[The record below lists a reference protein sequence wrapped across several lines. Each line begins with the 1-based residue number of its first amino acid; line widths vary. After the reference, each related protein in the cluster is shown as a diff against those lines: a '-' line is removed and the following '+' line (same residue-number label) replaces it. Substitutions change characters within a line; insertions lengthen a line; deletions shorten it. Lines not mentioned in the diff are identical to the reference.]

1 VDDADDVLMLRAGRG
16 DRVACQTLVERH
28 LGRTTGFA
36 QRMLG
41 ARADAEDAAQ
51 EVFLRVW
58 SAAPRW
64 KAGAARF
71 TTWLHRVAT
80 NVCLDRIARRR
91 ETTHEIPDV
100 ADERVEPA
108 DALAESE
115 TARHVRAALAA
126 LPETQRVAVT
136 LCHFQGLRNDEAAQV
151 IGVSVEALE
160 SLLAR
165 GRRTLRAQLRQI
177 APALLGNA

>member
-1 VDDADDVLMLRAGRG
+1 MDDADDVLMLRAGRG
-16 DRVACQTLVERH
+16 DRVACQVLVERH
-28 LGRTTGFA
+28 LGRTTSFA

-41 ARADAEDAAQ
+41 TRTDAEDAAQ

-64 KAGAARF
+64 KAGTARF
-71 TTWLHRVAT
+71 TTWLHRVAM

-91 ETTHEIPDV
+91 ETTQEIPDV
-100 ADERVEPA
+100 ADDRAQPPE
-108 DALAESE
+108 ALAETD
-115 TARHVRAALAA
+115 TARHVRAALAT
-126 LPETQRVAVT
+126 LPDTQRAAVT
-136 LCHFQGLRNDEAAQV
+136 LCHFQGLRNDEAAEV
-151 IGVSVEALE
+151 LGVSIEALE

-165 GRRTLRAQLRQI
+165 GRRALRAQLRLI